1 MCTLFCMGSR
11 EVQVVY
17 NFETWPA
24 PRETMKTS
32 SWDRQTNS
40 SQNLRK
46 SEIFKR
52 LTLDMITWRLAWRTP
67 IGSWRGQRSPV
78 PMTMRPGDSHA
89 TIGWQWTRGTG
100 ELTGICTLN
109 RSDRQKIASQ
119 FFCSFQNRSSYMCI
133 VLLLKYITQQLAS
146 PSRKTIAY
154 FKPTLSHPTNYLPL
168 SIF

>member
-1 MCTLFCMGSR
+1 MQNIISYSLGS
-11 EVQVVY
+11 
-17 NFETWPA
+17 
-24 PRETMKTS
+24 K
-32 SWDRQTNS
+32 
-40 SQNLRK
+40 K
-46 SEIFKR
+46 HIFKKIA
-52 LTLDMITWRLAWRTP
+52 LYLNNVQHKNGYIKIYIFTSKIQEYVPLSCTALDMITWRLAWRTP